1 MPHRS
6 PAAITLLPIVLS
18 LFILSA
24 LPAAEPVYFHAR
36 GGIATGDQPLPDK
49 LDAPGALKWK
59 VPLTSGHSSPCVYGD
74 AIYLTTYD
82 KNNEQLATVALDQ
95 SSGKTLWS
103 QPVPARQIELFHP
116 TGSPAAASCACDGQR
131 VFAFFGSYGLVC
143 YDLDG
148 KLLWEKPMGPFQDE
162 FGSSS
167 SPVLVDGK
175 LLLCEDHD
183 KDSFLLCVDAA
194 SGETIWRARRDGFT
208 RSYST
213 PVIWGDGPRKQV
225 IVAGALQLVSYDL
238 NSGGQLWTVDGLAR
252 IVNPTPVIG
261 QGLVFVAGWTPG
273 GDTDARIAMEP
284 WDVAVKMWDSDGD
297 KKLTRQEADNKEVL
311 DRFYRI
317 DLDQDQGINEA
328 EWNKYARVFQL
339 AKNTLLAVRPG
350 DANRPAD
357 VVWSHDKSLPYV
369 ASPLLFGGVLYFV
382 RDGGI
387 CTSLEAASGKPGK
400 TARLRGVGTY
410 YSSPAAGDG
419 KIYFANDHGV
429 ISVLSAGLEWK
440 IVSSHELNERTVATP
455 VIEGGRIYVRTDAA
469 LYCFGK

>member
-1 MPHRS
+1 MRS
-6 PAAITLLPIVLS
+6 IILPPIILS
-18 LFILSA
+18 LLLSA
-24 LPAAEPVYFHAR
+24 LTAAEPVYFHAR
-36 GGIATGDQPLPDK
+36 GGIAAGDQPLPEK
-49 LDAPGALKWK
+49 LDAPGVLKWK
-59 VPLTSGHSSPCVYGD
+59 VPLTAGHSSPIVCGD
-74 AIYLTTYD
+74 AMYLTTYD
-82 KNNEQLATVALDQ
+82 KERVQLATVALERAT
-95 SSGKTLWS
+95 GKTLWS
-103 QPVPARQIELFHP
+103 QPVLAKEIELFHP

-131 VFAFFGSYGLVC
+131 VYSFFGSYGLVC

-148 KLLWEKPMGPFQDE
+148 KLLWEKRMGPFQDE

-194 SGETIWRARRDGFT
+194 TGDTIWKTRRDGFT

-213 PVIWGDGPRKQV
+213 PVIWGNGAKRQV

-238 NSGGQLWTVDGLAR
+238 ATGQQLWTVDGLAR

-284 WDVAVKMWDSDGD
+284 WDAAVKMWDKDGD
-297 KKLTRQEADNKEVL
+297 KKLTREEADNKEVL

-317 DLDQDQGINEA
+317 DLDQDQGINEE
-328 EWNKYARVFQL
+328 EWNKYARVFEL
-339 AKNTLLAVRPG
+339 AKNTLLAIRPG
-350 DANRPAD
+350 DADRPPE
-357 VVWSHDKSLPYV
+357 VVWSHDRGLPYV
-369 ASPLLFGGVLYFV
+369 ASPLLYQEVLYFV

-387 CTSLEAASGKPGK
+387 CTSLDAASGKPGK

-429 ISVLSAGLEWK
+429 ISVLSAGMEWK
-440 IVSSHELNERTVATP
+440 IISSHELNGERTVATP
-455 VIEGGRIYVRTDAA
+455 VIDGGRIYVRTDAA